1 MFRKLCSAAGNIL
14 IIAAALFFSLMAVL
28 LLMGLRPY
36 VVRSGS
42 MEPALQTGSLCFVNV
57 RASYQDMKQ
66 GDVAAFRLSGGGQV
80 LHRVIQVTEEG
91 METKGDAND
100 LSDGISVTEGNYIG
114 KAIFSVPALGYLIV
128 AVQSGKGK
136 ILCFTGIVC
145 LLIAGM
151 LSKKKPVNR
160 KEKHNR

>member
-1 MFRKLCSAAGNIL
+1 
-14 IIAAALFFSLMAVL
+14 
-28 LLMGLRPY
+28 
-36 VVRSGS
+36 
-42 MEPALQTGSLCFVNV
+42 
-57 RASYQDMKQ
+57 MKQ

-151 LSKKKPVNR
+151 LSK
-160 KEKHNR
+160 EKAGYR